1 MAQRRMFSLQIVDT
15 DAFLDMSQTAQLLY
29 FHLAMRADDDG
40 FIGNPKKI
48 SRIIGSNDDDM
59 KVLFA
64 KRFLL
69 SFDTGVIV
77 IKHWKIHNYIQ
88 KDRYTETKYIEEKS
102 QIVEKQNGSYT
113 ECIQTVSSLD
123 TQVRLGKSKVRLGK
137 DSIETE
143 KSSYGE
149 FQNVQLSDDERTKL
163 IEALNQTVVDT
174 LISELDCYI
183 ESTGKKYKSH
193 YATLQ
198 NWARRKISEHKI
210 KSTLT
215 PNKST
220 ADFSK

>member
-69 SFDTGVIV
+69 SFDSGVIV

-88 KDRYTETKYIEEKS
+88 KDRYTETKYLEEKS
-102 QIVEKQNGSYT
+102 KISEKENGSYT
-113 ECIQTVSSLD
+113 ECIQNVSSLD
-123 TQVRLGKSKVRLGK
+123 TQVRLGKSKVRIGK
-137 DSIETE
+137 DSKEE
-143 KSSYGE
+143 EVLSFGE
-149 FQNVQLSDDERTKL
+149 FQNVKLTNEEHTKL
-163 IEALNQTVVDT
+163 VDSLNADAVGV
-174 LISELDCYI
+174 LITELDIYI
-183 ESTGKKYKSH
+183 ESTGKKYRSH

-198 NWARRKISEHKI
+198 NWARRRIQDHATKLKGAKPLMI
-210 KSTLT
+210 
-215 PNKST
+215 
-220 ADFSK
+220 